1 MKKKL
6 KIIGFVLIGVVILL
20 VGGGFIWIQTSSY
33 SASSTAETVITTAVA
48 DDEYYYFE
56 GVSENHEDLP
66 AIIYFPGALV
76 DSASYGIWAS
86 TIADSGYDVYLLKVP
101 FSLAVI
107 DGNAPQEIIQAHPDQ
122 RFVIGGHSLGGV
134 MAARYV
140 AEHPEDTAG
149 LLLMGSYPDEKG
161 SIADTQLPVLSLTAS
176 NDEVLDWDNYQA
188 AKEYLPATTDYEEI
202 AGGNHGGFGSYGDQ
216 SGDGTA
222 TISNGKQQTEIAN
235 LVISWLRANF
245 H

>member
-6 KIIGFVLIGVVILL
+6 KIIGLVLIGIVIL
-20 VGGGFIWIQTSSY
+20 VIGGSFIWIQTSSY
-33 SASSTAETVITTAVA
+33 DASGTAETAITTAV
-48 DDEYYYFE
+48 DEDSYYYFE
-56 GVSENHEDLP
+56 GAGENHEDLP

-76 DSASYGIWAS
+76 DSASYGIWADK
-86 TIADSGYDVYLLKVP
+86 IADASYDVYLLKVP

-107 DGNAPQEIIQAHPDQ
+107 DGNAPEEIIEAHPSQ

-134 MAARYV
+134 MASRYV
-140 AEHPEDTAG
+140 AEHPQDTAG

-188 AKEYLPATTDYEEI
+188 SKDYLPASTDYEEI

-222 TISNGKQQTEIAN
+222 TISNEEQQEQIAS
-235 LVISWLRANF
+235 LVITWLSANF
-245 H
+245 D